1 MFVAAVDLPL
11 SAAVNNPMVCG
22 AREGTLQ
29 HARGQRSRDTT
40 TIGVTVD
47 GKRKVVVGRRLR
59 HRAGVHRPRPQGQS
73 SPNGSSRVGSGSRW
87 RLTLPNGRKLLFAML
102 VAAASLPDCN
112 ARVVPSATAAMR
124 AMPALAGIPPVFSD
138 ATSRFPPQPLSF
150 EEPTNSGRQT
160 VGETVGDKFG
170 LTVAYTYAYVADDF

>member
-1 MFVAAVDLPL
+1 MQSAHSAHVAECADCTGGCADGLL
-11 SAAVNNPMVCG
+11 SSGGYHKSGAA
-22 AREGTLQ
+22 Q
-29 HARGQRSRDTT
+29 
-40 TIGVTVD
+40 TICVTVE
-47 GKRKVVVGRRLR
+47 GKVVVSRRLR
-59 HRAGVHRPRPQGQS
+59 HRAGVHRRRPQGQS